1 MDDSVTLRTERA
13 PQLRRHR
20 HQIRRDCR
28 RALRHR
34 DWLVSK
40 CRRPGLVSRNIL
52 IVLQANSHE
61 STMHKPDLDAMQF
74 EELWQLHEELTK
86 ILSDKIVAEKRE
98 LENRLAKLNRV
109 EIIREPGSA
118 RPLSID
124 RAPRRKY
131 PKVLPKYCNP
141 QAPSETWSGRGKRP
155 RWLVAALETGH
166 RLDEFRIDNAKG
178 GSRKNRAAR
187 GRHA

>member
-1 MDDSVTLRTERA
+1 LTTKLPDRGGVSSDTKDCWRA
-13 PQLRRHR
+13 RRR
-20 HQIRRDCR
+20 GE
-28 RALRHR
+28 
-34 DWLVSK
+34 WLISK
-40 CRRPGLVSRNIL
+40 CRRPELVSRDIL

-61 STMHKPDLDAMQF
+61 NAMRKPDLDAMQF
-74 EELWQLHEELTK
+74 EELWLLHEKLTK

-109 EIIREPGSA
+109 EIISEPGSA
-118 RPLSID
+118 HPLSITD

-141 QAPSETWSGRGKRP
+141 LAPSETWSGRGKRP

-166 RLDEFRIDNAKG
+166 RLDEFKIDNVEG
-178 GSRKNRAAR
+178 GAGKKRAAR
-187 GRHA
+187 GQHT